1 MKNWHTYLERNLAL
15 ENSCSYQNPP
25 IRIKTIS
32 IECFFL
38 QVPLLHLSFFFQ
50 KSVLFSFFFLNND
63 KFYFSTK
70 NLRLLIFTNKFKTKM
85 GLFGTSSPFD
95 PLLDKTCNENV
106 VTEDWSLILSICD
119 KARASPKNA
128 KDCLTSITKKIQHK
142 IPRVALQG
150 TVSSSFDDYIYSN

>member
-1 MKNWHTYLERNLAL
+1 MTNFIFLLKNQR
-15 ENSCSYQNPP
+15 
-25 IRIKTIS
+25 
-32 IECFFL
+32 F
-38 QVPLLHLSFFFQ
+38 
-50 KSVLFSFFFLNND
+50 
-63 KFYFSTK
+63 
-70 NLRLLIFTNKFKTKM
+70 LIFTNKFQTKM
-85 GLFGTSSPFD
+85 GIFGTSSPFD

-150 TVSSSFDDYIYSN
+150 TDSTSFDDYINSK

>member
-1 MKNWHTYLERNLAL
+1 
-15 ENSCSYQNPP
+15 
-25 IRIKTIS
+25 
-32 IECFFL
+32 
-38 QVPLLHLSFFFQ
+38 
-50 KSVLFSFFFLNND
+50 
-63 KFYFSTK
+63 
-70 NLRLLIFTNKFKTKM
+70 M

-150 TVSSSFDDYIYSN
+150 TAKTSFGVYIKSN